1 MNDTLLNSARA
12 WIADDLDP
20 ATTAAGQRLLESGDM
35 DSIRSHFGGRLA
47 FGTAGLRGALGPG
60 PNRMNRALVLR
71 VASAV
76 GRYVEDHV
84 DNAHGR
90 GVVVA
95 YDGRHGSEQFA
106 IDSVEILGALGY
118 QVYLFIQRSPRR
130 G

>member
-1 MNDTLLNSARA
+1 
-12 WIADDLDP
+12 
-20 ATTAAGQRLLESGDM
+20 
-35 DSIRSHFGGRLA
+35 
-47 FGTAGLRGALGPG
+47 
-60 PNRMNRALVLR
+60 MNRALVLR

-95 YDGRHGSEQFA
+95 YDGRHGPEQFA
-106 IDSVEILGALGY
+106 IDSVEIPVPGY
-118 QVYLFIQRSPRR
+118 QVYLFDSDPHAAVSTCREESKRSGWDYGHSQPQSTS